1 MKRSIQ
7 VFAPCLLLLSISLA
21 TPKSRAQAPPP
32 LISKVSAIQVL
43 MIQSDEIKLPA
54 EFQISLYENLIQ
66 QLEKK
71 GGFQHVYRDGD
82 KNAAGAADLVVLHS
96 TVRGFKKGS
105 EMARQVTSVT
115 GKTSIDVH
123 CQFSDKDG
131 KSLLEH
137 DLNGK
142 VMFFGGNL
150 RATFDLAKKAAK
162 VAHDNFVLKSGPK
175 PVRQAA
181 EVDRCAGN
189 LSGKATNQ
197 ELIGNSIDFGSFSL
211 TLSRISPYLRG
222 D

>member
-1 MKRSIQ
+1 MKGSIQ
-7 VFAPCLLLLSISLA
+7 VFGPCLLVLSISLA
-21 TPKSRAQAPPP
+21 TPKWRVHAAPPRV
-32 LISKVSAIQVL
+32 SKVSAIQVL

-82 KNAAGAADLVVLHS
+82 KDAAGVADLVVLQS

-105 EMARQVTSVT
+105 EMAREVTTVT

-123 CQFSDKDG
+123 CQFTDKDG
-131 KSLLEH
+131 RSLLER

-150 RATFDLAKKAAK
+150 RATLDFAKKAAK
-162 VAHDNFVLKSGPK
+162 LAHDNFVTKSG
-175 PVRQAA
+175 
-181 EVDRCAGN
+181 
-189 LSGKATNQ
+189 S
-197 ELIGNSIDFGSFSL
+197 
-211 TLSRISPYLRG
+211 
-222 D
+222 

>member
-1 MKRSIQ
+1 MNGFSLRIILP
-7 VFAPCLLLLSISLA
+7 FALLLLVDATSLQ
-21 TPKSRAQAPPP
+21 AQNNQPAK
-32 LISKVSAIQVL
+32 IKASAIQVE

-54 EFQISLYENLIQ
+54 EFQVALYENLIQ

-82 KNAAGAADLVVLHS
+82 KNAAGASDLVVLRG

-105 EMARQVTSVT
+105 EMARQVTTVT

-123 CQFSDKDG
+123 CQFTDKDG

-150 RATFDLAKKAAK
+150 RATLDFAKKAAK
-162 VAHDNFVLKSGPK
+162 LAHDNFVAKSG
-175 PVRQAA
+175 
-181 EVDRCAGN
+181 
-189 LSGKATNQ
+189 S
-197 ELIGNSIDFGSFSL
+197 
-211 TLSRISPYLRG
+211 
-222 D
+222 